1 MGNLNCMTAPS
12 GDDYNKY
19 IINTYAAPS
28 RIKYS
33 GLPAPPARK
42 KKSKNYEMPRIQTSI
57 TRPRNGYNEFTS
69 RKQEDDGVGIDDN
82 ICDREFNDFTI
93 RKESLSH
100 HLMLTQISRNISFQ
114 DVHYS
119 PQYHY

>member
-1 MGNLNCMTAPS
+1 MGNLNCVSTPS

-28 RIKYS
+28 KIKYT
-33 GLPAPPARK
+33 GLPPPPARK
-42 KKSKNYEMPRIQTSI
+42 KKSNNSPMPRIQKSI

-69 RKQEDDGVGIDDN
+69 KQDDGVGIDD
-82 ICDREFNDFTI
+82 ICDQELNEYTV

-100 HLMLTQISRNISFQ
+100 HLMLTHLSRNISFQ